1 MDNWALL
8 KEMVKSRDEIHRVI
22 LKYATLKNTH
32 ELIDEFEKMRDAKKS
47 MDQAIITMTQKLT
60 GV

>member
-1 MDNWALL
+1 VDNWALL